1 MLRRKCIALVIVI
14 FFVIIPCISD
24 AANFLRGRVNGLN
37 QYSGAPY
44 PIGGAAV
51 DLFIQVPGGWQL
63 VARYITGLDG
73 MYFFQNIF
81 PGYYV
86 LQINGRQN
94 YPITVFN
101 QPYQDLPPIVIQ
113 Y

>member
-1 MLRRKCIALVIVI
+1 MLIRKCITLVIVI

-24 AANFLRGRVNGLN
+24 AGNLRGRVDGRN
-37 QYSGAPY
+37 QYSDAPY

-51 DLFIQVPGGWQL
+51 VLFIKGPGDWQP
-63 VARYITGLDG
+63 VAKCITGLDG
-73 MYFFQNIF
+73 MYFFQNIL
-81 PGYYV
+81 PGPYA

-94 YPITVFN
+94 YPITVLN
-101 QPYQDLPPIVIQ
+101 QPDQDLPPIVIQ

>member
-1 MLRRKCIALVIVI
+1 MLIRKYITLVIVI
-14 FFVIIPCISD
+14 FIMIIPSIS
-24 AANFLRGRVNGLN
+24 AAADLRGRIDGLN
-37 QYSGAPY
+37 RYTGAPY
-44 PIGGAAV
+44 PIGGATVA
-51 DLFIQVPGGWQL
+51 LFIQAPGGWQP

-101 QPYQDLPPIVIQ
+101 QPYQDLPPVVIQ